1 MDRLT
6 YSTLRVRE
14 EGSVLFA
21 RIHRPEAGN
30 AINADLVHE
39 LNDVFTRA
47 SASPAVTVVVLEGL
61 PEVFC
66 FGADFRAISDAARQG
81 QDTAFDPEH
90 MFELFRRMAY
100 GDVLTVAHVRGR
112 ANAGGVGL
120 VAASDVV
127 IADESASFSLSEL
140 LFGLIPAVVLPYL
153 IRRTGFQRAHYLA
166 GTTQTIDSRQ
176 AHEWGLVDALGAD
189 SHALVRRHL
198 QRLGRLSKKGV
209 ARYKAYLRELSPIS
223 EHTKGVAL
231 ATNREVFADPDN
243 VRAIRRF
250 AERGVFP
257 WEDTVPAATATGLPA
272 ASLNTVTA
280 AAPAPPPP
288 GSSPDASTNRTHRPS
303 HAPAARDEQPALP
316 GPRAPSTEDTVEPQ
330 HHHPAERFTVLPQ
343 ALGNPRFREA
353 HGIDYNYAAGAMY
366 KGIASVEL
374 VTALGNA
381 GMLGFF
387 GTGGLAPD
395 AIDQAITRIKR
406 GLGPGRAYGMNLL
419 SNPQEPELEMRT
431 VELYLRHKVRSVEAS
446 AYVRPTLPLVRYR
459 LAGLGTDGNGRIRQD
474 HHIVAKV
481 SRTEVAEPFLRP
493 APPEMVR
500 QLLDRG
506 LITPEQAELGTRVPL
521 AQDLCVEADSAG
533 HTDGGNA
540 YVLMPVMRALRDRVN
555 REEAYPPEAEV
566 RVGAAGGIGSPDAAL
581 AAFTLGAEFIVTGSI
596 NQCTVEAG
604 TSDAVKDI
612 LQDLGAHDT
621 DYAPA
626 GDMFEVG
633 ARVQAVKKGT
643 FFPARAQKL
652 YELYLRHNA
661 IEELDARTRAMLEDK
676 YFKRSI
682 DEVWEET
689 RAHLARRFPDRLA
702 EAERNPKQR
711 MALVFRW
718 YFVHSTRLAMSGST
732 TQRVDYQIHCGPAM
746 GAFNSWVKGT
756 DLESW
761 RSRRADVIAERL
773 LRETA
778 ALLGRRLGEYAAHG
792 THAVPALH
800 GEPVIPATTAE

>member
-6 YSTLRVRE
+6 YATLRVTE
-14 EGSVLFA
+14 QENVLFA

-39 LNDVFTRA
+39 LNDVYTRA
-47 SASPAVTVVVLEGL
+47 SASPTTTVVVLEGL

-66 FGADFRAISDAARQG
+66 FGADFQAISDAARQG
-81 QDTAFDPEH
+81 QDTAFEPEH
-90 MFELFRRMAY
+90 TFELFRRIAY
-100 GDVLTVAHVRGR
+100 GDVLTVAHVRGK

-166 GTTQTIDSRQ
+166 GTTQTIDARQ
-176 AHEWGLVDALGAD
+176 AHEWGLVDALGTD
-189 SHALVRRHL
+189 SQALLRRHL

-223 EHTKGVAL
+223 EDTKSVAL

-243 VRAIRRF
+243 VRAIQRY
-250 AERGVFP
+250 AEQGVFP
-257 WEDTVPAATATGLPA
+257 WED
-272 ASLNTVTA
+272 ASSQDD
-280 AAPAPPPP
+280 APPP
-288 GSSPDASTNRTHRPS
+288 SRQSP
-303 HAPAARDEQPALP
+303 Q
-316 GPRAPSTEDTVEPQ
+316 TEVTVEPQ
-330 HHHPAERFTVLPQ
+330 RHRRAGEPAIAPQ

-353 HGIDYNYAAGAMY
+353 HGIEYNYAAGAMY

-387 GTGGLAPD
+387 GTGGLALDVIDD
-395 AIDQAITRIKR
+395 ALTRIKQDLR
-406 GLGPGRAYGMNLL
+406 PGRAYGVNLL

-431 VELYLRHKVRSVEAS
+431 VELYLRHGVRSVEAS
-446 AYVRPTLPLVRYR
+446 AYLRPTLPLVRYR
-459 LAGLGTDGNGRIRQD
+459 LAGLGADADGRIRQN
-474 HHIVAKV
+474 HRIVAKV
-481 SRTEVAEPFLRP
+481 SRTEVAEQFLRP
-493 APPEMVR
+493 APAQLIQE
-500 QLLDRG
+500 LLDRG
-506 LITPEQAELGTRVPL
+506 LITPEQSELGARLPL

-540 YVLMPVMRALRDRVN
+540 YVLMPVMRALRDRVT
-555 REEAYPPEAEV
+555 REEGYPQAAEV
-566 RVGAAGGIGSPDAAL
+566 RVGAAGGIGAPEAAL

-612 LQDLGAHDT
+612 LQDLGVHDT

-633 ARVQAVKKGT
+633 ARVQAVKKGS

-661 IEELDARTRAMLEDK
+661 IDELDARTLATLEGK
-676 YFKRSI
+676 YFKRSV

-689 RAHLARRFPDRLA
+689 RAHLARRFPGRLA
-702 EAERNPKQR
+702 EIERSPKQK
-711 MALVFRW
+711 MALIFRW

-732 TQRVDYQIHCGPAM
+732 DQRVDYQIHCGPAM
-746 GAFNSWVKGT
+746 GAFNTWVKGT
-756 DLESW
+756 DLEPW
-761 RSRRADVIAERL
+761 RGRRAAVIAERL

-778 ALLGRRLGEYAAHG
+778 ALLGQRLGAFTTGAYD
-792 THAVPALH
+792 
-800 GEPVIPATTAE
+800 EPVIPATTAK

>member
-66 FGADFRAISDAARQG
+66 FGADFHAISDAARQG
-81 QDTAFDPEH
+81 RDTAFNPEH

-100 GDVLTVAHVRGR
+100 GDILTIAHVRGR

-166 GTTQTIDSRQ
+166 GTTQTIDARQ

-189 SHALVRRHL
+189 SNALVRRHL

-209 ARYKAYLRELSPIS
+209 GRYKAYLRELSPIS

-243 VRAIRRF
+243 VRAIRRY

-257 WEDTVPAATATGLPA
+257 WEDTATADLPA
-272 ASLNTVTA
+272 ASSDTTEP
-280 AAPAPPPP
+280 PAPTPPP
-288 GSSPDASTNRTHRPS
+288 GSSPGASTDHAHRPS
-303 HAPAARDEQPALP
+303 RAPAGRDEQPAPP
-316 GPRAPSTEDTVEPQ
+316 GPRTPPTEDTVDP
-330 HHHPAERFTVLPQ
+330 HHHPTERFAVPPQ
-343 ALGNPRFREA
+343 ALGSPRFREA

-395 AIDQAITRIKR
+395 AIDDAITRIKR
-406 GLGPGRAYGMNLL
+406 DLRPGRAYGMNLL

-431 VELYLRHKVRSVEAS
+431 VELYLRHEVRSVEAS

-459 LAGLGTDGNGRIRQD
+459 LAGLGTDGDGRIRQD

-481 SRTEVAEPFLRP
+481 SRTEVAERFLRP
-493 APPEMVR
+493 APAELVR
-500 QLLDRG
+500 RLLDRG
-506 LITPEQAELGTRVPL
+506 LITPEQAELGARVPL

-540 YVLMPVMRALRDRVN
+540 YVLMPVMRALRDRVS
-555 REEAYPPEAEV
+555 REEAYPHEAEV
-566 RVGAAGGIGSPDAAL
+566 RVGAAGGIGSPEAAL

-633 ARVQAVKKGT
+633 ARVQAVRKGT

-652 YELYLRHNA
+652 YELYLRHDA
-661 IEELDARTRAMLEDK
+661 IEELDARTRATLEDK

-718 YFVHSTRLAMSGST
+718 YFVHSARLAMRGST

-756 DLESW
+756 DLEPW

-773 LRETA
+773 LGETA

-800 GEPVIPATTAE
+800 GEPVISATTAE

>member
-6 YSTLRVRE
+6 YSTLRLRE
-14 EGSVLFA
+14 QGTVLFV

-39 LNDVFTRA
+39 LNDVFSRA
-47 SASPAVTVVVLEGL
+47 SDSPTTTVVVLEGL

-66 FGADFRAISDAARQG
+66 FGADFHAISDAARQG

-100 GDVLTVAHVRGR
+100 GDVFTIAHVRGKS
-112 ANAGGVGL
+112 NAGGVGL

-127 IADESASFSLSEL
+127 IANESATFSLSEL

-166 GTTQTIDSRQ
+166 ATTQTIDAWQ
-176 AHEWGLVDALGAD
+176 AHEWGLIDALDAD
-189 SHALVRRHL
+189 SEALLRRHL
-198 QRLGRLSKKGV
+198 RRLERLSKKGI
-209 ARYKAYLRELSPIS
+209 ARYKAYLRELSPIP
-223 EHTKGVAL
+223 EHSKNVAL

-243 VRAIRRF
+243 VRAIQRY
-250 AERGVFP
+250 ADQGVFP
-257 WEDTVPAATATGLPA
+257 WED
-272 ASLNTVTA
+272 
-280 AAPAPPPP
+280 APADP
-288 GSSPDASTNRTHRPS
+288 
-303 HAPAARDEQPALP
+303 APVRREQPSP
-316 GPRAPSTEDTVEPQ
+316 QTPPTEATVEPQ
-330 HHHPAERFTVLPQ
+330 HHARAAGFAISPQ

-387 GTGGLAPD
+387 GTGGLALD
-395 AIDQAITRIKR
+395 VIDDAITRIKGELR
-406 GLGPGRAYGMNLL
+406 PGRAYGMNLL

-431 VELYLRHKVRSVEAS
+431 VELFLRHGVRSVEAS
-446 AYVRPTLPLVRYR
+446 AYLAPTPALVRYR
-459 LAGLGTDGNGRIRQD
+459 LTGLSTDASGRIRQD

-481 SRTEVAEPFLRP
+481 SRTEVAERFLRP
-493 APPEMVR
+493 APAPLIRE
-500 QLLDRG
+500 LLDRG
-506 LITPEQAELGTRVPL
+506 LVTSDQAELGRRLPL

-540 YVLMPVMRALRDRVN
+540 YILMPAMRALRDRVT
-555 REEAYPPEAEV
+555 REENHPHAAAV
-566 RVGAAGGIGSPDAAL
+566 RVGAAGGIGAPEAAL
-581 AAFTLGAEFIVTGSI
+581 AAFVLGAEFIMTGSI

-612 LQDLGAHDT
+612 LQDLGVHDT

-633 ARVQAVKKGT
+633 ARVQAVKRGS

-652 YELYLRHNA
+652 YELYLRHDA
-661 IEELDARTRAMLEDK
+661 IEDLDARTRATLEEK
-676 YFKRSI
+676 YFKRSL

-689 RAHLARRFPDRLA
+689 RAHLSRRFPDRLVAA
-702 EAERNPKQR
+702 EQSPKQK
-711 MALVFRW
+711 MALIFRW
-718 YFVHSTRLAMSGST
+718 YFVHSTRLAMSGSAE
-732 TQRVDYQIHCGPAM
+732 QRVDYQIHCGPAM
-746 GAFNSWVKGT
+746 GAFNTWVKGT
-756 DLESW
+756 SLEPW
-761 RSRRADVIAERL
+761 RSRKADVIAERL
-773 LRETA
+773 LGETA
-778 ALLGRRLGEYAAHG
+778 ALLGQRLGAYAAHG
-792 THAVPALH
+792 
-800 GEPVIPATTAE
+800 GPVIPAKTAE